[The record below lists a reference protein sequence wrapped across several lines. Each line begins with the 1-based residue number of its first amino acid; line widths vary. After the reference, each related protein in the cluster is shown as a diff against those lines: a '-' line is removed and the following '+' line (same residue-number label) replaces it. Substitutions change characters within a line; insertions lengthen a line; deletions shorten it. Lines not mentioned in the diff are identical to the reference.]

1 MAAVVPGL
9 DAGPGDR
16 DLGRGLHVDP
26 VRVGAASRRDNL
38 YVLHRDALAAV
49 DHDVVQLAVDRGQ
62 AADHHVP
69 RVQHLQR
76 LATHQVDQEEHFI
89 FVVSCMFALQH
100 ALARIRCM

>member
-76 LATHQVDQEEHFI
+76 LATHRVKRKTSYLWCH
-89 FVVSCMFALQH
+89 VCTSALERKF
-100 ALARIRCM
+100 LKKK